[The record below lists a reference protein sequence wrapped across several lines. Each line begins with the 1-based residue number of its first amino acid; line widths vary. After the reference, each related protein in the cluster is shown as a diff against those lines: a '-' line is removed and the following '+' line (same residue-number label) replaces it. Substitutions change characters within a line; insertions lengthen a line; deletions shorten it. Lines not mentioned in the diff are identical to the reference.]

1 MKPLGKEFRK
11 WRIDQGMLLGDM
23 ADRLGISSSYLSQ
36 IEKGG
41 KPIPPGF
48 VEKAI
53 AVFGVDAAIAEA
65 WREAKILSTSA
76 FTVNVADDRD
86 RQIAHQFVTEFARLT
101 PEQKAKLQRVL
112 GG

>member
-1 MKPLGKEFRK
+1 MTPLGKEFRK

-23 ADRLGISSSYLSQ
+23 ADALGISSSYLSQ

-48 VEKAI
+48 VDRA
-53 AVFGVDAAIAEA
+53 ARHFQVDDACLEA
-65 WREAKILSTSA
+65 WHRAEVLSTSD
-76 FTVNVADDRD
+76 FTVSVSNDHDRE
-86 RQIAHQFVTEFARLT
+86 IAHQFVTEFARLT